1 MRRLPRNL
9 IAPSRITRGRITSGL
24 IAPGLLA
31 CALSAQA
38 LPEDRQQPVNLVA
51 DRAEMNQQT
60 GVATYEGNV
69 IVTQGTMR
77 LTGDKV
83 VVYTQEGELQ
93 RMESFGKPTTFKQ
106 KPAADKEEILGES
119 LKLEYDARTGIVIAT
134 GKAKITQVKDT
145 FTGDR
150 IEYDVNKDLVKARGG
165 ESAGRVQII
174 LQPKPEGGTP
184 VPGARPAQPAQPK
197 KP

>member
-1 MRRLPRNL
+1 MPRLPRSL
-9 IAPSRITRGRITSGL
+9 IAPS
-24 IAPGLLA
+24 LA
-31 CALSAQA
+31 VCALAAHA

-60 GVATYEGNV
+60 GVGTYEGNV

-83 VVYTQEGELQ
+83 VVYTKDGELQ

-106 KPAADKEEILGES
+106 KPAADKEEIFGES
-119 LKLEYDARTGIVIAT
+119 LKLDYDAQTGIVVAT
-134 GKAKITQVKDT
+134 GKAKITQVQDT

-165 ESAGRVQII
+165 ASAERVQII
-174 LQPKPEGGTP
+174 MQPKPDGGAP
-184 VPGARPAQPAQPK
+184 VPGAKPAQPKAGDTKPAQPAPPK

>member
-1 MRRLPRNL
+1 MPRLPRTL
-9 IAPSRITRGRITSGL
+9 LAPS
-24 IAPGLLA
+24 LA
-31 CALSAQA
+31 VCTLAAQA

-69 IVTQGTMR
+69 IVTQGTLR

-83 VVYTQEGELQ
+83 IVYTQDGELQ

-119 LKLEYDARTGIVIAT
+119 LKLEYEAKTGIVTAT

-165 ESAGRVQII
+165 ESTGRVQII

-184 VPGARPAQPAQPK
+184 VPGAKPAQPK